1 MTSIKIKTWV
11 FISIVSLS
19 FFLIP
24 GFNHGLWRPDEPRV
38 AGTCAEMARTGDYV
52 VPHLNGKPFLEK
64 PPLYYAMGAVVGSI
78 LGEDKDYPYRIVSL
92 LFGIITI
99 IITFLIAFRNG
110 GPVMGFIAGGI
121 LASSWEFFM
130 LARWVQVDI
139 VLVFGVTLAMFAYQR
154 WTDSSKVMDSIM
166 LGLAT
171 GVAFM
176 AKGLVGPAIIAAA
189 IITDSIRSRDIGI
202 AWRLRPFVVLAC
214 MLIPILPWII
224 ALWYRGGWPFIREV
238 IVVNNLMRFTGAP
251 EGAALGH
258 QNGLLY
264 YVELFPGN
272 FLPWTLIFIP
282 AFIASIRKFKDDPYV
297 SWFMGPFILLSLAST
312 KRGLYLVP
320 LYPAAACMTANWLE
334 NAHRMKWEDI
344 FLKMSWVVAIAGC
357 LAPLA
362 GIFLGMPALG
372 IGLSL
377 LASSLA
383 LITMGSMKPHKGLS
397 LVMVTIIAICACTTV
412 YFHYMMPKKDYLGF
426 ARRAVAA
433 AGSNEITLLHP
444 DETLEG
450 AFPMVTGKTMK
461 VLSSPAVI
469 RSEGVYLWAKKED
482 TFIKALNRQV
492 RVDVLLENKI
502 GDKILRIAR
511 IVPGTTG
518 D

>member
-19 FFLIP
+19 IFSIP

-64 PPLYYAMGAVVGSI
+64 PPLYYAMGAVVGSV

-99 IITFLIAFRNG
+99 IITFLVSFRNG

-189 IITDSIRSRDIGI
+189 IITDTIRRRDIGI
-202 AWRLRPFVVLAC
+202 AWRLRPVVVLAC
-214 MLIPILPWII
+214 MLLPILPWII
-224 ALWYRGGWPFIREV
+224 ALWHRGGWPFIREV

-258 QNGLLY
+258 QNGLLD
-264 YVELFPGN
+264 YVGHFPGN

-282 AFIASIRKFKDDPYV
+282 AFIASIRKFKDDPYI
-297 SWFMGPFILLSLAST
+297 SWFIGPFILLSLAST

-357 LAPLA
+357 LAPFA

-372 IGLSL
+372 IGLGL

-383 LITMGSMKPHKGLS
+383 LITIGSMKPYKGLS

-426 ARRAVAA
+426 ARRAVAV
-433 AGSNEITLLHP
+433 AGSNEITLLHR

-461 VLSSPAVI
+461 VLSSPADI

-502 GDKILRIAR
+502 GDKNLRIAR